1 MDVIPDCFD
10 LLEDRVLENNLYS
23 FTIEW
28 NIVGLITEFAFNLV
42 ITQGKM

>member
-23 FTIEW
+23 FMIGW
-28 NIVGLITEFAFNLV
+28 DIVGLIAEFAHNPV
-42 ITQGKM
+42 IT

>member
-23 FTIEW
+23 LTIEC
-28 NIVGLITEFAFNLV
+28 NIVGLIAEFAHNPV
-42 ITQGKM
+42 II